1 MLRHDADVGDPESV
15 APGMRQKQRHTI
27 GAELHAPAERV
38 VPRHR
43 RVQFAIGF
51 RFQKFAVAVLAVELI
66 LGEEQPI
73 LQRDIDRA
81 GGTERRW
88 IVGVGARGIE
98 RDEFARLF
106 FMTPGLIEFA
116 RRARAGRS
124 PRS

>member
-1 MLRHDADVGDPESV
+1 MPGHDADVGDPESV
-15 APGMRQKQRHTI
+15 APGMRQKQRHAI
-27 GAELHAPAERV
+27 GIKLRAPAERV

-73 LQRDIDRA
+73 LQRDIDRP
-81 GGTERRW
+81 GGTERRR
-88 IVGVGARGIE
+88 IVGVGARWIE

-106 FMTPGLIEFA
+106 SYDPRVDRVCPTCL
-116 RRARAGRS
+116 AGRS